1 MSVWLQ
7 ICSHSGNP
15 EGSGWGVRESIWS
28 PSEARSGSMRQYR
41 VMLSVR
47 PGDLVINCQRGQ
59 VLGFSDVKQACQT
72 LSDRPPNPGPWGY
85 ARSFLR
91 IPLHKFH
98 ALHEPISM
106 SSLVTDFGK
115 EIAADIQAN
124 RPKYYLFSW
133 HPVSEFNPVGKLV
146 LAQGRFLAQSTPVL
160 TECCRRMFAP
170 ADRHEF
176 DARLLQAGI

>member
-1 MSVWLQ
+1 
-7 ICSHSGNP
+7 
-15 EGSGWGVRESIWS
+15 
-28 PSEARSGSMRQYR
+28 MRQYR

-59 VLGFSDVKQACQT
+59 ILGFSDVRQACQT
-72 LSDRPPNPGPWGY
+72 LSDRPPNPGQWSY

-98 ALHEPISM
+98 ELHEPISM
-106 SSLVTDFGK
+106 STLVTGFGK

-133 HPVSEFNPVGKLV
+133 HPISEFNPAGKLV
-146 LAQGRFLAQSTPVL
+146 LAQGRFLAQSTSVL
-160 TECCRRMFAP
+160 TECCRSMFAQ
-170 ADRHEF
+170 ADRYEF
-176 DARLLQAGI
+176 DARLLRAGI